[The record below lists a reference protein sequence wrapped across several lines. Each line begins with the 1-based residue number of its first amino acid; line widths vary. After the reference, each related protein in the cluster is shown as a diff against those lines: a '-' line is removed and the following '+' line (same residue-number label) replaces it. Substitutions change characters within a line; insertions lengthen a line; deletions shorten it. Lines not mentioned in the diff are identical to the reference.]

1 MFTSFWNLANFFE
14 FVGFVGFSKLFNLV
28 IAARPTES
36 CAASRLRNPLGHVY
50 YALTNINKW
59 LIEMLGS
66 AIVVI
71 IG

>member
-1 MFTSFWNLANFFE
+1 M
-14 FVGFVGFSKLFNLV
+14 
-28 IAARPTES
+28 IAARPSES
-36 CAASRLRNPLGHVY
+36 CAASRLRNPLGPGY

-59 LIEMLGS
+59 LIEMLGGGGGGG